1 MIAGVQYEEEL
12 YAERLRRTTQ
22 DARLAAGTTQWTDK
36 LNDGV
41 RIKLNLAWNDLIE
54 HVAFRTY
61 WDQLDEYIAHRTLR
75 SIGVT
80 VRPSDMEPGTSRVTN
95 EQLLSL
101 LEVEHEALKE
111 VSAQAAAAPPYP
123 GAQPPWVQKPLTAP
137 EDFRSQVN
145 QVLEAHIVAFY
156 LHDNSRLVE
165 VESHEMHDAVV
176 APTLYLLHS
185 QPRFAAA
192 ETAYQNAL
200 AEIRR
205 RDPGD
210 AVTDAA
216 TALQEA
222 LTALGCTGGALGD
235 LLKSAKNKG
244 LVKGN
249 DTPLTEAIGKTVD
262 WVAAK
267 RNQGEAH
274 KGDPDINMSDAW
286 MMVHVVG
293 ALIIRLAE
301 QNGVQ

>member
-12 YAERLRRTTQ
+12 YAERLRRKTQ
-22 DARLAAGTTQWTDK
+22 DAGLAAGTTQWTNQ
-36 LNDGV
+36 LNDDV
-41 RIKLNLAWNDLIE
+41 RVKLTLAWNDLVD
-54 HVAFRTY
+54 HVAFRPY
-61 WDQLDEYIAHRTLR
+61 WDQIEEHIAYRTLR

-80 VRPSDMEPGTSRVTN
+80 VRPSDMQPGTSKATN

-111 VSAQAAAAPPYP
+111 VSARALAAPSYP
-123 GAQPPWVQKPLTAP
+123 GEQPPWVEKPRTAAD
-137 EDFRSQVN
+137 DFRSQVN
-145 QVLEAHIVAFY
+145 QILEAHIVAFY
-156 LHDNSRLVE
+156 LHHNSRLVE
-165 VESHEMHDAVV
+165 VESHEMHDAVI

-185 QPRFAAA
+185 QPQFAAA

-200 AEIRR
+200 GEIRK
-205 RDPGD
+205 RDAGD

-216 TALQEA
+216 TALQEV

-249 DTPLTEAIGKTVD
+249 DTPLTEAIGNTVN

-301 QNGVQ
+301 QDN